1 MRRLLIAVAIL
12 TAVSAARADALT
24 VRDVV
29 ELSKAG
35 VSDQILLALIDV
47 DHRVYT
53 LDAAAVKELKQSG
66 VSDAVVLAMIHAGRT
81 PDPGPAA
88 AVDDAAVEQPSE
100 TGAPAP
106 QPQVVVIDHHDTPEV
121 REVPVPVAVAVP
133 VAVPFDLGRR
143 ARVSTIIQTDSG
155 AAVRARVPVP
165 PNCTAAEP
173 IYWGNGG
180 KRRAGTWAPPPQ
192 IVCR

>member
-81 PDPGPAA
+81 PEPTPAA

-133 VAVPFDLGRR
+133 VAVPIDHHPDR
-143 ARVSTIIQTDSG
+143 
-155 AAVRARVPVP
+155 
-165 PNCTAAEP
+165 
-173 IYWGNGG
+173 
-180 KRRAGTWAPPPQ
+180 
-192 IVCR
+192 